1 MKKAFLSTSISKS
14 WHLLMIGLI
23 VFAGGPVLAEEQEEI
38 AEKAKPSI
46 EVTRI
51 EVKVGEE
58 PNAFTENVYIV
69 VNQQSKDAIIIDPGS
84 RDERIDSFV
93 EAHGL
98 RVRTILNTHGHHDH
112 CGANQYYAE
121 KFKVAV
127 AAHDED
133 APFYTG
139 DQKKQK
145 PGSFFDN
152 KEQLAVP
159 GFEVKVF
166 HTPGHS
172 PGSVCYLINGILI
185 SGDTLFR
192 ESVGRTWGKTEEEK
206 QEKTAQM
213 VAAIKKYLLPLPEDT
228 VVYPG
233 HGASSTIGYE
243 KKNNPFL
250 Q

>member
-1 MKKAFLSTSISKS
+1 MEHAFLSPSIMKP
-14 WHLLMIGLI
+14 WYLLIIGLI
-23 VFAGGPVLAEEQEEI
+23 VFVHGPVLAEEQEGV
-38 AEKAKPSI
+38 AGNARPFI
-46 EVTRI
+46 EVTRF

-58 PNAFTENVYIV
+58 PNTFTENVYIAV
-69 VNQQSKDAIIIDPGS
+69 HQQSRDAIIIDPGS

-93 EAHGL
+93 EANGL
-98 RVRTILNTHGHHDH
+98 RVRKILNTHGHHDH

-121 KFKVAV
+121 KFKVSV

-145 PGSFFDN
+145 PGDFFTD
-152 KEQLAVP
+152 KEPLAVP
-159 GFEVKVF
+159 GFEVRVI

-172 PGSVCYLINGILI
+172 PGSVCYLINGILF

-192 ESVGRTWGKTEEEK
+192 KSVGRTWGKTEKEK
-206 QEKTAQM
+206 QEKTLQM
-213 VAAIKKYLLPLPEDT
+213 IAAIRTYLLPLPGDT

-233 HGASSTIGYE
+233 HGDSSTIGHE